1 MLRLDN
7 RISLLN
13 TIGNSFEDNFSRS
26 VSIIQNAI
34 KNDNFLFFCGN
45 GGSAA
50 EAQHM
55 SAEYIATLDHTRFRK
70 GVRAL
75 ALTVDTSLITAWTN
89 DFGYEKIFSRQLE
102 TLGSCGDILFA
113 YSTSGNSNN
122 IIHAAKKAK
131 DKGINVISFTGNDG
145 GKLADLSDISFIV
158 PSSDTALIQEVHT
171 MLGHDICLEAEKIL
185 FK

>member
-1 MLRLDN
+1 MFRSEH
-7 RISLLN
+7 RIALLN
-13 TIGNSFEDNFSRS
+13 TIGTSFEDNFSKS

-55 SAEYIATLDHTRFRK
+55 SAEYIATLDHKRFRRGAK
-70 GVRAL
+70 AL
-75 ALTVDTSLITAWTN
+75 ALTVDTSLLTAWTN
-89 DFGYEKIFSRQLE
+89 DFGFEEIFSRQLQ
-102 TLGSCGDILFA
+102 TLGSSGDILFA

-122 IIHAAKKAK
+122 IIIAVKKAK
-131 DKGINVISFTGNDG
+131 EIGIDVISFTGNDG
-145 GKLADLSDISFIV
+145 GKLSELSDISFVV
-158 PSSDTALIQEVHT
+158 PSNDTALIQEVHT

-185 FK
+185 F